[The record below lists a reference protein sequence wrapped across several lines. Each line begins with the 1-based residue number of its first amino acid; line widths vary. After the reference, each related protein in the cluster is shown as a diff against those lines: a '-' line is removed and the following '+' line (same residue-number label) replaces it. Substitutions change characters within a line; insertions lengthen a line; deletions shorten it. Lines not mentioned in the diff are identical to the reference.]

1 MKKLNSPNS
10 NHLVFFLAIIADVF
24 LLYNLIQYIRYG
36 LDTYF
41 NGFIAS
47 LGIGMITTDLSLEK
61 QLLHS
66 RQRQII
72 IKKLILLL
80 ITIVLIIIMGK
91 MTKIFSKHSKFTMKL
106 EKRLGLIN

>member
-10 NHLVFFLAIIADVF
+10 NHYVFFLAIIADVF

-47 LGIGMITTDLSLEK
+47 LGIGI
-61 QLLHS
+61 
-66 RQRQII
+66 
-72 IKKLILLL
+72 ILLIYL
-80 ITIVLIIIMGK
+80 WK
-91 MTKIFSKHSKFTMKL
+91 NNYFSQDKDKSL
-106 EKRLGLIN
+106 

>member
-10 NHLVFFLAIIADVF
+10 NHYVFILAIIADVF

-47 LGIGMITTDLSLEK
+47 LGIGMI
-61 QLLHS
+61 
-66 RQRQII
+66 
-72 IKKLILLL
+72 LL
-80 ITIVLIIIMGK
+80 IYLWK
-91 MTKIFSKHSKFTMKL
+91 NNYFTQDKDKSL
-106 EKRLGLIN
+106 

>member
-10 NHLVFFLAIIADVF
+10 NHYVFFLVIIADVF

-47 LGIGMITTDLSLEK
+47 LGIGI
-61 QLLHS
+61 
-66 RQRQII
+66 
-72 IKKLILLL
+72 ILLIYL
-80 ITIVLIIIMGK
+80 WK
-91 MTKIFSKHSKFTMKL
+91 NNYFTQDKDKSL
-106 EKRLGLIN
+106 

>member
-10 NHLVFFLAIIADVF
+10 NHYVFFLAIIADVF

-47 LGIGMITTDLSLEK
+47 LGVGMILLVYLWKNNYFTQDKDKSL
-61 QLLHS
+61 
-66 RQRQII
+66 
-72 IKKLILLL
+72 
-80 ITIVLIIIMGK
+80 
-91 MTKIFSKHSKFTMKL
+91 
-106 EKRLGLIN
+106 